1 MVAVK
6 TARSQRKMSKIC
18 MSMCAKSRKKFQK
31 KKKYAHSCKK
41 NNLLISFY
49 VPGML
54 SKQGRKKMLIW
65 RNFFSF
71 LENARQ
77 ATSTFTLTWILIRK
91 QRFSGA
97 YSKATLVKEL
107 NARTLVM

>member
-1 MVAVK
+1 
-6 TARSQRKMSKIC
+6 MSL
-18 MSMCAKSRKKFQK
+18 CAKSRKKFQK

-77 ATSTFTLTWILIRK
+77 ATSTFTLTLILIRK

-97 YSKATLVKEL
+97 YSGATLVKEL
-107 NARTLVM
+107 NTRTLVM

>member
-1 MVAVK
+1 
-6 TARSQRKMSKIC
+6 MSL
-18 MSMCAKSRKKFQK
+18 CAKSRKKFQK
-31 KKKYAHSCKK
+31 KKSMLIAAKK
-41 NNLLISFY
+41 HLLISFY

-71 LENARQ
+71 LEKARQ
-77 ATSTFTLTWILIRK
+77 ATSTFTLTRILIRK

-97 YSKATLVKEL
+97 YSGATLVKEL
-107 NARTLVM
+107 NTRTLVM